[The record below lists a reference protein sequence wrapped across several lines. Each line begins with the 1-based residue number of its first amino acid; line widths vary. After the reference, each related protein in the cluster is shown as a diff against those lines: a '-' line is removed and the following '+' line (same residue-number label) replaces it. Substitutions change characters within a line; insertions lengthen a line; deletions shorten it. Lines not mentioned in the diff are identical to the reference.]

1 MGTPARQ
8 YFTPFGSE
16 NFMKAHSIS
25 IDLPMYVHGNGR
37 DMDRYQDMCEL
48 LFPEQPQLA
57 TFFLGRA
64 NNADHGLI
72 YSPTIVGRVLD
83 EENANDVQYAL
94 FGLLEIFNT
103 NTQANAVMYFPDFI
117 EEFGELFTNS
127 WSPSAIQTLDP
138 QDIFESWEAQR
149 CKNVLIENL
158 PSDNRSQN
166 NKKM

>member
-1 MGTPARQ
+1 MGKPARQ
-8 YFTPFGSE
+8 YLNPFDSE

-37 DMDRYQDMCEL
+37 DMDRYQKMCEL
-48 LFPEQPQLA
+48 LSPDQPQLA

-72 YSPTIVGRVLD
+72 YSPTTVGRVLD
-83 EENANDVQYAL
+83 EENAQDVQYAL

-103 NTQANAVMYFPDFI
+103 NGQANTVISVQDFI
-117 EEFGELFTNS
+117 EDFSELFTNS

-138 QDIFESWEAQR
+138 QEVFQSWEAQR
-149 CKNVLIENL
+149 CKDVLNKNV
-158 PSDNRSQN
+158 PPKKRSKN